1 MSRKDLGIGPKSNL
15 LSSSWLGRH
24 GLCLG
29 ILGEVGFTVDGLDCV
44 GWTIGVVGSAGAV
57 GFDVV
62 GCIDGNVDDG
72 AVLEG
77 ALGGLSTTNG
87 LSVEQNHPLDEDTGA
102 VLETT
107 LGLGNLLHVS
117 GGSRINLGFN
127 NSGGDGGSNVG
138 ILGEH
143 NGICGDVKVLL
154 PSTGMRLSAF

>member
-15 LSSSWLGRH
+15 LISSWLGRH
-24 GLCLG
+24 WLCLG
-29 ILGEVGFTVDGLDCV
+29 ILGEVGFTVEGLDCV
-44 GWTIGVVGSAGAV
+44 GGAIGVVGSAGAV

-62 GCIDGNVDDG
+62 GCIYGNVDDG
-72 AVLEG
+72 AVFEG
-77 ALGGLSTTNG
+77 AFGGLSTAHG
-87 LSVEQNHPLDEDTGA
+87 LSVEQNHTLDEDTGA
-102 VLETT
+102 VLETAF
-107 LGLGNLLHVS
+107 GFGNLLHVS

-138 ILGEH
+138 ILSEH

>member
-1 MSRKDLGIGPKSNL
+1 MGIGPKSNL

-44 GWTIGVVGSAGAV
+44 GGAIGVVGSAGAV

-77 ALGGLSTTNG
+77 ALDGLSTTNG

-107 LGLGNLLHVS
+107 LGLGNLLNVS
-117 GGSRINLGFN
+117 GGNRIDLGFN
-127 NSGGDGGSNVG
+127 NGGGSNVG
-138 ILGEH
+138 ILSEH
-143 NGICGDVKVLL
+143 NGICFDV
-154 PSTGMRLSAF
+154 M